1 MKVLVVGGGGREH
14 ALVWKLKQ
22 SPRVSE
28 IYCAPG
34 NAGIARD
41 AECVPCSAEDIEGL
55 LSFARSRGIDL
66 TVVGPEAPLVAGISD
81 RFEEAGL
88 RLFGP
93 PAKGALIEGSKAFAK
108 RLMAKLGIPTAP
120 FEVFDSPA
128 DAISYVRRRG
138 GPCVV
143 KADGLAAG
151 KGVIVA
157 KDASEAEA
165 AVRLIGEE
173 KAFGK
178 AGDRIIVEERLVGEE
193 VSVLAFTDGKSVL
206 PMVAAQDHK
215 RAYDGDTGPNT
226 GGMGAYSPPPVYTPE
241 VHERV
246 CREILEPIV
255 AGMAAEGIRYQ
266 GVLYAGLMLT
276 EEGPYVL
283 EFNCRFGDPEAQVVI
298 PRLKTDLVD
307 VMEAVLEGRLEE
319 ISLEWERRPAVCV
332 VLASRGYPGS
342 YEKGKVISGLDE
354 VPEDVLVFHAATALS
369 EGRFITS
376 GGRVLGVTAFGETI
390 REAVERAYEGVSKI
404 SFEGMHYRR
413 DIAHRALVREGAAG
427 R

>member
-1 MKVLVVGGGGREH
+1 MKILVVGGGGREH

-22 SPRVSE
+22 SPRVSK

-41 AECVPCSAEDIEGL
+41 AECVPCAAEDLNGL
-55 LSFARSRGIDL
+55 LEFARSKEIDL
-66 TVVGPEAPLVAGISD
+66 TVVGPEAPLVAGIRD

-93 PAKGALIEGSKAFAK
+93 PARGALIEGSKAFAK
-108 RLMAKLGIPTAP
+108 RLMAKFGIPTAS
-120 FEVFDSPA
+120 FEVFDSPKE
-128 DAISYVRRRG
+128 AISYVRRIG

-157 KDASEAEA
+157 RDASEAEA
-165 AVRLIGEE
+165 AVKLIAEE

-178 AGDRIIVEERLVGEE
+178 AGDRIIVEECLVGEE
-193 VSVLAFTDGKSVL
+193 VSVFAFTDGKSVL

-215 RAYDGDTGPNT
+215 RVYDGDKGPNT

-241 VHERV
+241 IHERV
-246 CREILEPIV
+246 CKEILQPIV
-255 AGMAAEGIRYQ
+255 AAMAAEGIRYQ

-307 VMEAVLEGRLEE
+307 VMEAVLDGRLEE
-319 ISLEWERRPAVCV
+319 ISLEWDQRPAVCV
-332 VLASRGYPGS
+332 VLASGGYPGS
-342 YEKGKVISGLDE
+342 YEKGKVIRGLDE
-354 VPEDVLVFHAATALS
+354 VPEGILVFHAATALS
-369 EGRFITS
+369 GECFVTS

-404 SFEGMHYRR
+404 SFEGMHYRH
-413 DIAHRALVREGAAG
+413 DIAYRALKREGASY

>member
-1 MKVLVVGGGGREH
+1 MKILVVGGGGREH
-14 ALVWKLKQ
+14 ALVWKLRQ
-22 SPRVSE
+22 SPRVSK

-34 NAGIARD
+34 NAGIAQD
-41 AECVPCSAEDIEGL
+41 AECVPLAAEDLDGL
-55 LSFARSRGIDL
+55 LDFARSNGIDL
-66 TVVGPEAPLVAGISD
+66 TVVGPEAPLVAGIRD

-93 PAKGALIEGSKAFAK
+93 PARGALIEGSKSFAK
-108 RLMAKLGIPTAP
+108 ELMTKFRVPTAP
-120 FEVFDSPA
+120 FEVFDSPKE
-128 DAISYVRRRG
+128 AISYVRRIG

-178 AGDRIIVEERLVGEE
+178 AGDRIIVEECLVGEE
-193 VSVLAFTDGKSVL
+193 VSVFAFTDGKSVL

-215 RAYDGDTGPNT
+215 RVYDGDKGPNT

-241 VHERV
+241 LHDRV
-246 CREILEPIV
+246 CKEILEPIV

-266 GVLYAGLMLT
+266 GVLYAGLMIT

-307 VMEAVLEGRLEE
+307 VMEAVLDGRLEE
-319 ISLEWERRPAVCV
+319 IALEWDHRSAVCV
-332 VLASRGYPGS
+332 VLASGGYPGS
-342 YEKGKVISGLDE
+342 YEKGKAIRGLDE
-354 VPEDVLVFHAATALS
+354 VPEGILVFHAATALS
-369 EGRFITS
+369 DGDLVTS

-413 DIAHRALVREGAAG
+413 DIAYRALEREGASG

>member
-22 SPRVSE
+22 SPRVSR

-41 AECVPCSAEDIEGL
+41 AECVPCAAGDLEGL
-55 LSFARSRGIDL
+55 VDFARSKEIDL
-66 TVVGPEAPLVAGISD
+66 TVVGPEAPLVVGIRD
-81 RFEEAGL
+81 RFESAGL

-93 PAKGALIEGSKAFAK
+93 PARGALLEGSKVFAK
-108 RLMAKLGIPTAP
+108 QLMVKFGVPTAS
-120 FEVFDSPA
+120 FEVFESPK
-128 DAISYVRRRG
+128 DAVAYVRGIG

-178 AGDRIIVEERLVGEE
+178 AGDRIIVEECLVGEE

-215 RAYDGDTGPNT
+215 RVYDGDRGPNT

-241 VHERV
+241 IHERV

-255 AGMAAEGIRYQ
+255 AGLAAEGIRYQ
-266 GVLYAGLMLT
+266 GVLYAGLMIT
-276 EEGPYVL
+276 AEGPYVL
-283 EFNCRFGDPEAQVVI
+283 EFNCRFGDPETQVVI

-307 VMEAVLEGRLEE
+307 VMEAVLDERLDE
-319 ISLEWERRPAVCV
+319 ISLEWDLRNAVCV
-332 VLASRGYPGS
+332 VLASGGYPGS
-342 YEKGKVISGLDE
+342 YEKGKVITGLDD
-354 VPEDVLVFHAATALS
+354 VPEDILVFHAATALS
-369 EGRFITS
+369 DGALVTS

-390 REAVERAYEGVSKI
+390 RKAIERVYEGVAKI

-413 DIAHRALVREGAAG
+413 DIAHHALKREGDG
-427 R
+427 